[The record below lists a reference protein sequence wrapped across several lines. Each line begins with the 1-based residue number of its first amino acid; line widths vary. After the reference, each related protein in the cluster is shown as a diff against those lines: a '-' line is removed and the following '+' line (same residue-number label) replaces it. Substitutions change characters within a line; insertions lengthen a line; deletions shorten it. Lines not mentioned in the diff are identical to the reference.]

1 MARVKQV
8 ARKMKRGR
16 KPKRKR
22 YKKKLALQSHNFVER
37 VEDEIALNA
46 STLDSQGHL
55 STMYAKQF
63 RLNDIPQVASYK
75 ELFDDYVLNKVVAE
89 IRYDTFVS
97 DNTYTNQ
104 SNPVYPQLLIK
115 TDHND
120 VSTQTWNQLKESEK
134 SRLIQL
140 RPAGRPI
147 SHVIKPSVQIE
158 MYRTALTSG
167 YGSKWGQIVRT
178 DDSELPHYG
187 LKIQVK
193 TQPGDSDI
201 NLGKISIMYK
211 YYFTMKNSE

>member
-1 MARVKQV
+1 MPP
-8 ARKMKRGR
+8 KRGR
-16 KPKRKR
+16 RKQPKRKLR
-22 YKKKLALQSHNFVER
+22 LIRKKKLALKAHNFVER

-46 STLDSQGHL
+46 NTLDSAGNL
-55 STMYAKQF
+55 TTMYAKQF
-63 RLNDIPQVASYK
+63 RMNDIAQIASYK
-75 ELFDDYVLNKVVAE
+75 DLFDDYVLNKVVAE

-120 VSTQTWNQLKESEK
+120 VSTQTWDQLKESEK
-134 SRLIQL
+134 SRLVQL

-147 SHVIKPSVQIE
+147 SHVIKPAVQIE

-178 DDSELPHYG
+178 DDTELPHYG

-193 TQPGDSDI
+193 TQPADSGI
-201 NLGKISIMYK
+201 NLGKICIMYK
-211 YYFTMKNSE
+211 YYFTMKNAE